1 MTRLGSIFH
10 FSSTGLNYFQDMPD
24 RGKTR
29 RRSSSL
35 SGLYDVMEFKRRE
48 SGMVCYYVRDGQLS
62 SIF

>member
-1 MTRLGSIFH
+1 M
-10 FSSTGLNYFQDMPD
+10 D

-48 SGMVCYYVRDGQLS
+48 SGVVCYVRCFLYISGLLANIS
-62 SIF
+62 VFIPRLMAVLT